1 MKKFILLA
9 LMAVVTLGAYAQM
22 QTITIQTN
30 ASLKCQKCT
39 DRFKENVPF
48 FKGVKDY
55 TYDASTAKITINYD
69 SKKTNPDQ
77 LRKEISKMGYDA
89 DAVKA
94 DPAAREKLPA
104 CCKNGGTCGHGD
116 AQHKCQ
122 HVDGQHKCQGANGEH
137 KCQHADGQH
146 KCQGQAAGEHKCQ
159 HAEGEHKCQGHADGQ
174 HKCQG
179 ANGEHKCQG
188 HAEGQPIC
196 QGSNGEH
203 KCQHAEGEH
212 KCQGHAEG
220 QHKCQGANG
229 EHKCQHAEGEHKCQG
244 HAEGQH
250 KCPNHGNVEKDCQK
264 QHTTGN
270 PQK

>member
-122 HVDGQHKCQGANGEH
+122 HAEGQPKCQGAN
-137 KCQHADGQH
+137 
-146 KCQGQAAGEHKCQ
+146 GEHKCQ
-159 HAEGEHKCQGHADGQ
+159 HAEGEHKCQHAD
-174 HKCQG
+174 
-179 ANGEHKCQG
+179 
-188 HAEGQPIC
+188 
-196 QGSNGEH
+196 
-203 KCQHAEGEH
+203 GEH

-244 HAEGQH
+244 HSEGQH

>member
-22 QTITIQTN
+22 QSVTIQTN
-30 ASLKCQKCT
+30 ASLKCQKCI
-39 DRFKENVPF
+39 DHFKDNVPF

-55 TYDASTAKITINYD
+55 TYDANTAKITINYD
-69 SKKTNPDQ
+69 SKKTTPDQ
-77 LRKEISKMGYDA
+77 LRQQISKLGYNA

-104 CCKNGGTCGHGD
+104 CCKNSGTCGH
-116 AQHKCQ
+116 AEKT
-122 HVDGQHKCQGANGEH
+122 AAPEH

-159 HAEGEHKCQGHADGQ
+159 GA
-174 HKCQG
+174 

-188 HAEGQPIC
+188 QA
-196 QGSNGEH
+196 
-203 KCQHAEGEH
+203 AGEH

-220 QHKCQGANG
+220 QHKCQGAANG
-229 EHKCQHAEGEHKCQG
+229 EHKCQGQAAGEHKCQG
-244 HAEGQH
+244 HANGEH
-250 KCPNHGNVEKDCQK
+250 KCAGAQEHKCQGQKVDNSKAVEKK
-264 QHTTGN
+264 
-270 PQK
+270 

>member
-22 QTITIQTN
+22 QSVTIQTN
-30 ASLKCQKCT
+30 ASLKCQKCI
-39 DRFKENVPF
+39 DRFKDNVPF

-55 TYDASTAKITINYD
+55 TYDANTAKITINYD
-69 SKKTNPDQ
+69 SKKTTPDQ
-77 LRKEISKMGYDA
+77 LRQQISKLGYNA

-104 CCKNGGTCGHGD
+104 CCKNSGTCGH
-116 AQHKCQ
+116 AEKT
-122 HVDGQHKCQGANGEH
+122 AAPEH

-159 HAEGEHKCQGHADGQ
+159 AAGEHKCQGA
-174 HKCQG
+174 

-188 HAEGQPIC
+188 QA
-196 QGSNGEH
+196 
-203 KCQHAEGEH
+203 AGEH

-220 QHKCQGANG
+220 QHKCQGAANG
-229 EHKCQHAEGEHKCQG
+229 EHKCQGQAAGEHKCQG
-244 HAEGQH
+244 HANGEH
-250 KCPNHGNVEKDCQK
+250 KCAGAQEHKCQGQKVDNSKAVEKK
-264 QHTTGN
+264 
-270 PQK
+270 

>member
-22 QTITIQTN
+22 QSVTIQTN
-30 ASLKCQKCT
+30 ASLKCQKCI
-39 DRFKENVPF
+39 DRFKDNVPF

-55 TYDASTAKITINYD
+55 TYDANTAKITINYD
-69 SKKTNPDQ
+69 SKKTTPDQ
-77 LRKEISKMGYDA
+77 LRQQISKLGYNA

-104 CCKNGGTCGHGD
+104 CCKNSGTCGH
-116 AQHKCQ
+116 AEKT
-122 HVDGQHKCQGANGEH
+122 AAPEH

-159 HAEGEHKCQGHADGQ
+159 GA
-174 HKCQG
+174 

-188 HAEGQPIC
+188 QA
-196 QGSNGEH
+196 
-203 KCQHAEGEH
+203 AGEH

-220 QHKCQGANG
+220 QHKCQGAANG
-229 EHKCQHAEGEHKCQG
+229 EYKCQGQAAGEHKCQG
-244 HAEGQH
+244 HANGEH
-250 KCPNHGNVEKDCQK
+250 KCAGAQEHKCQGQKVDNSKAVEKK
-264 QHTTGN
+264 
-270 PQK
+270 

>member
-1 MKKFILLA
+1 MKKLILMA
-9 LMAVVTLGAYAQM
+9 LMAVVTLSAYAQM
-22 QTITIQTN
+22 QSVTIQTN
-30 ASLKCQKCT
+30 ASLKCQKCI

-55 TYDASTAKITINYD
+55 TYDANTAKITINYD

-77 LRKEISKMGYDA
+77 LRQQISKLGYNA

-104 CCKNGGTCGHGD
+104 CCKNSGTCGH
-116 AQHKCQ
+116 AAKE
-122 HVDGQHKCQGANGEH
+122 GEH
-137 KCQHADGQH
+137 KCQGQASGEH

-159 HAEGEHKCQGHADGQ
+159 HAEGEHKCQGHAEGQ

-179 ANGEHKCQG
+179 QASGEHKCQG
-188 HAEGQPIC
+188 QAA
-196 QGSNGEH
+196 GEH

-229 EHKCQHAEGEHKCQG
+229 EHKCQGQAAGEHKCQG

-250 KCPNHGNVEKDCQK
+250 KCPHGNVEKDCPKHQNA
-264 QHTTGN
+264 GN

>member
-22 QTITIQTN
+22 QSVTIQTN
-30 ASLKCQKCT
+30 ASLKCQKCI
-39 DRFKENVPF
+39 DRFKDNVPF

-55 TYDASTAKITINYD
+55 TYDANTAKITINYD
-69 SKKTNPDQ
+69 SKKTTPDQ
-77 LRKEISKMGYDA
+77 LRQQISKLGYNA

-104 CCKNGGTCGHGD
+104 CCKNSGTCGH
-116 AQHKCQ
+116 AEKT
-122 HVDGQHKCQGANGEH
+122 AAPEH

-159 HAEGEHKCQGHADGQ
+159 GA
-174 HKCQG
+174 

-188 HAEGQPIC
+188 QA
-196 QGSNGEH
+196 
-203 KCQHAEGEH
+203 AGEH

-220 QHKCQGANG
+220 QHKCQGAANG
-229 EHKCQHAEGEHKCQG
+229 EHKCQGQAAGEHKCQG

-250 KCPNHGNVEKDCQK
+250 KCQGAANGEHKCQGQAAGEHKCQGHANGEHKCAGAQEHKCQGQKVDNSKAVEKK
-264 QHTTGN
+264 
-270 PQK
+270 

>member
-22 QTITIQTN
+22 QSVTIQTN
-30 ASLKCQKCT
+30 ASLKCQKCI
-39 DRFKENVPF
+39 DRFKDNVPF

-55 TYDASTAKITINYD
+55 TYDANTAKITINYD
-69 SKKTNPDQ
+69 SKKTTPDQ
-77 LRKEISKMGYDA
+77 LRQQISKLGYNA

-104 CCKNGGTCGHGD
+104 CCKNSGTCGH
-116 AQHKCQ
+116 AEKT
-122 HVDGQHKCQGANGEH
+122 AAPEH

-159 HAEGEHKCQGHADGQ
+159 GA
-174 HKCQG
+174 

-188 HAEGQPIC
+188 QA
-196 QGSNGEH
+196 
-203 KCQHAEGEH
+203 AGEH

-220 QHKCQGANG
+220 QHKCQGAANG
-229 EHKCQHAEGEHKCQG
+229 EHKCQGQAAGEHKCQG
-244 HAEGQH
+244 HANGEH
-250 KCPNHGNVEKDCQK
+250 KCAGAQEHKCQGQKVDNSKAVEKK
-264 QHTTGN
+264 
-270 PQK
+270 